1 MIRKYHNHKLQTNQW
16 HREEEPHNNDQTPE
30 RQTKQSSHGEFAIS
44 FCYYLAKTI
53 FKNFY
58 LSIIDTQIKVFKNI
72 FFCICKKER
81 ATYLPNSKTFQ
92 EEVAHHFFSKHGL
105 TYALTMLYIY
115 GLRIRYFFI
124 IAHSAK

>member
-1 MIRKYHNHKLQTNQW
+1 MIRKYHNHKLRTNQW

-30 RQTKQSSHGEFAIS
+30 RQTKQSSHGEFVIS

-72 FFCICKKER
+72 FFAYAKRKELP
-81 ATYLPNSKTFQ
+81 TYPTLKPSRRKLHTI
-92 EEVAHHFFSKHGL
+92 FFSKHGL

-124 IAHSAK
+124 IAH